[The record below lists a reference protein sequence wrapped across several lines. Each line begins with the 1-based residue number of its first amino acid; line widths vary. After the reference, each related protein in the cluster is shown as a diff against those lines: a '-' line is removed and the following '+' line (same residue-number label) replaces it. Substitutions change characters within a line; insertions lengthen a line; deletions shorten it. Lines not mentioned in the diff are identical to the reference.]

1 MEVGMMN
8 YRLIYG
14 LTSIMLLFFISCDS
28 DDKVTSGSI
37 DKEINNKTN
46 LPPTSIT
53 LTASADTVSVCDLLN
68 LNCLV
73 EDPENDSLTYEWSSY
88 RLTENSTLDNYQ
100 VIYWLNHGEFSG
112 TDKDVVW
119 KPGRIAGPY
128 LILCNVKDKAGYE
141 ITGKKIL
148 QVVSTEC
155 MSVLTD
161 KITYRSS
168 DFDSIYHNLP
178 WPHLKFSYTVTN
190 NLDLKA
196 NLYGCDM
203 TITPGLQ
210 KKISNQWSQ
219 SIKPDGCQHAFFTGD
234 QIRPEFIRVEV
245 FAGEEVQDSLWSPYL
260 GWETFEPSQYRLFIT
275 YSLGPYLG
283 GALTDTLYSNEFE
296 VIE

>member
-1 MEVGMMN
+1 MEKIKSLSVG
-8 YRLIYG
+8 I
-14 LTSIMLLFFISCDS
+14 LFLSCIFICCESNDTI
-28 DDKVTSGSI
+28 TSGSHENELKI
-37 DKEINNKTN
+37 KNN
-46 LPPTSIT
+46 LPPTSIS
-53 LTASADTVSVCDLLN
+53 LTSTADTVTFWENIILTCT
-68 LNCLV
+68 V
-73 EDPENDSLTYEWSSY
+73 ENPENDPLTYEWSSY
-88 RLTENSTLDNYQ
+88 RLSENSTLENYE
-100 VIYWLNHGEFSG
+100 VIYWLNHGEFNG
-112 TDKDVVW
+112 TDQDVVW

-178 WPHLKFSYTVTN
+178 WPYLKFSYTVTN

-210 KKISNQWSQ
+210 KKISNQWAQ
-219 SIKPDGCQHAFFTGD
+219 SIKPDGCQHAFFTAD
-234 QIRPEFIRVEV
+234 QIRPEFIRVEI

-260 GWETFEPSQYRLFIT
+260 GWTTFDPGQYRLFIT

-283 GALTDTLYSNEFE
+283 GPLADTLYSNEFE
-296 VIE
+296 IIE